1 MDKRYRNYKWADTE
15 NLNHLEFTECDFSGS
30 DFNNVYFVSSIFRG
44 CLFQRGKPGNLAF
57 FSSSFSNCT
66 FNNFDFRRVIVG
78 ADGGLF
84 EDCQFLHCN
93 FGGQHFE
100 SPHFDGCSFESC
112 KIQGVNFNDSSFREC
127 RFIGVIEDTTFN
139 GLYHKKPTG
148 FKILDRVDFSQTVF
162 GDFVTFEDCDLPT
175 CIPPLGKTFDDLL
188 YPIYRDN
195 PKVLSTGTPDRI
207 VLDLS

>member
-1 MDKRYRNYKWADTE
+1 MSLT
-15 NLNHLEFTECDFSGS
+15 
-30 DFNNVYFVSSIFRG
+30 SI
-44 CLFQRGKPGNLAF
+44 LF
-57 FSSSFSNCT
+57 
-66 FNNFDFRRVIVG
+66 
-78 ADGGLF
+78 
-84 EDCQFLHCN
+84 QFLHCN

-175 CIPPLGKTFDDLL
+175 CIPPPLFQGSC
-188 YPIYRDN
+188 RDWQCC
-195 PKVLSTGTPDRI
+195 PGISDG
-207 VLDLS
+207 